1 MQSAFLQILLAPLL
15 FRKYSHKIITLIYTP
30 NVLIQTSPDFTI
42 AFFIL
47 TFSNRQSFLRLHFTP
62 HPATYFAMQ
71 RYGTFCSIPYWLS
84 RDFHA
89 FGLKTPDGTAACEQQ
104 HLFRLIPVAAC
115 VHVDFQGYRQ
125 AGGIFHLFF
134 QNRGYLFL
142 LILCSLHQKLIVHL
156 QKQT

>member
-15 FRKYSHKIITLIYTP
+15 FRKYSHKIITLIYIP

-42 AFFIL
+42 AFSIL

-89 FGLKTPDGTAACEQQ
+89 FGLKTARQS
-104 HLFRLIPVAAC
+104 VS
-115 VHVDFQGYRQ
+115 VSSDFPRTSFTRTCYFSFSNVGKRR
-125 AGGIFHLFF
+125 IM
-134 QNRGYLFL
+134 
-142 LILCSLHQKLIVHL
+142 
-156 QKQT
+156 